1 MPAINDP
8 LLVGG
13 ARVPGACLQL
23 VMLFLPS
30 LSADATA
37 AFALGALACNNE
49 RHEDFEQKTTETP
62 IRNSSLAKSANK
74 PSTIC
79 EQSCE

>member
-30 LSADATA
+30 LSADGTA
-37 AFALGALACNNE
+37 AFALGALARNNE
-49 RHEDFEQKTTETP
+49 RHEDFEQETTETP
-62 IRNSSLAKSANK
+62 DPELFTLHHTATHRNQA
-74 PSTIC
+74 
-79 EQSCE
+79 